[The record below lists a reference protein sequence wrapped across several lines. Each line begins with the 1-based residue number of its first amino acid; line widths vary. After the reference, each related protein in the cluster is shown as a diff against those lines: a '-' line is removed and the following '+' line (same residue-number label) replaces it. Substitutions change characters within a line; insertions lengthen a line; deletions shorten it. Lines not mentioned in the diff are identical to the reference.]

1 MAKYLIGNIKGPKGD
16 KGDTGATGPQGI
28 QGETGA
34 QGPQGEKGDK
44 GDTGATGPQGP
55 TGATGPTGPQ
65 GPQGEA
71 GARGATGATG
81 TRGSLIYSGTK
92 ITGTSTTATV
102 FSGSG
107 IVSAL
112 VNDYYINTSTGNMY
126 RCTVAGDAS
135 AAKWVYSSNI
145 KGPKGDGSDV
155 VQTLEGGETDKAP
168 SVAAVKNAIDN
179 IGMKYDP
186 ATDVKYLRNQDG
198 EWVAAGMGGLLW
210 DGYLYNF
217 GNINTEYAGDPD
229 KNYASTTYHTYTE
242 NSDHIY
248 MRTQSGGRNTYLN
261 LMFPGS
267 VDLSN
272 YSKLVMNAHS
282 LSTHTNVGMEVS
294 IGVSK
299 VAIGSNP
306 ITNCEK
312 YIYSNEN
319 KSESYVATPLSL
331 DVSDLSGEYYV
342 YIQVNM
348 TDSASGV
355 YAQTK
360 IYEVYVE

>member
-186 ATDVKYLRNQDG
+186 ATDIKYLRNQDG
-198 EWVAAGMGGLLW
+198 EWVPAGMGGLLW

-217 GNINTEYAGDPD
+217 GVTNSEYAGDPD
-229 KNYASTTYHTYTE
+229 KNYTSSTYTTYTE
-242 NSDHIY
+242 NQDHLY
-248 MRTQSGGRNTYLN
+248 MRTSSGDAYLN
-261 LMFPGS
+261 VMFPNKI
-267 VDLSN
+267 DLTN
-272 YSKLVMNAHS
+272 YSKLVINADVKCA
-282 LSTHTNVGMEVS
+282 TNVGGMIG
-294 IGVSK
+294 IGVSNST
-299 VAIGSNP
+299 IGNNS
-306 ITNCEK
+306 IRTACQKYKTNTGVL
-312 YIYSNEN
+312 ST
-319 KSESYVATPLSL
+319 SYTPQVVEL
-331 DVSDLSGEYYV
+331 DIADLSGEFYV
-342 YIQVNM
+342 YPEVYCNG
-348 TDSASGV
+348 SSSGV
-355 YAQTK
+355 YVDAK
-360 IYEVYVE
+360 VYEVYVE